1 MNQQGFDASGGAG
14 SLSKLFAHYDRTKLL
29 NPETGEY
36 EYQRYPSLTVRGS
49 KRSVDYSEIDPTRT
63 HLNYNLAADDQK
75 LGQAEFFERRLG
87 EIYVHKA
94 ALKNALVDWV
104 VTLPDMEQ
112 YAGREREFFETV
124 YGALCEKYGRENV
137 ISAYVHMDE
146 VQPHMHF
153 AFVPAARDEK
163 HPQGWK
169 LSRKA
174 VNTCERTVK
183 DKKTGREVVKR
194 DTREFS
200 KQAHEWLDQRVCKVM
215 GFEHAGVVLTD
226 EQRKKRTIKENLDGP
241 AELKQAQERLTGLE
255 QQTEQETQ
263 RLEGLQRRC
272 EEVEPAAQTI
282 PESIRTLWTA
292 RSDGAREEQL
302 AGEVDGLRSRISELE
317 RANRAARERVPEL
330 ERRRDVLAGRVE
342 YLRGAVSRAR
352 DRFEQLAGMVR
363 GAVCNVGERVA
374 TMLCTLGIE
383 AYAGDRPVT
392 PQMQA
397 RAAREAARGSVSL
410 AGEAAAMRAAAKT
423 QRPTGGRQER
433 SRGR

>member
-1 MNQQGFDASGGAG
+1 MKTPELVVRMNQQGFDASGGAG

-63 HLNYNLAADDQK
+63 KDNYNLAADDQK

-112 YAGREREFFETV
+112 YEGREREFFQTV
-124 YGALCEKYGRENV
+124 YEAMRDKYGRENV
-137 ISAYVHMDE
+137 VSAYVHMDE

-153 AFVPAARDEK
+153 VFVPVARDEK
-163 HPQGWK
+163 HAQGWK

-215 GFEHAGVVLTD
+215 GFERAGVVLTD
-226 EQRKKRTIKENLDGP
+226 EQRQKRTIRENLEGP
-241 AELKQAQERLTGLE
+241 AELKQAQERLE
-255 QQTEQETQ
+255 C
-263 RLEGLQRRC
+263 LQRQI
-272 EEVEPAAQTI
+272 EEVEPSAVTLGESVRALWAA
-282 PESIRTLWTA
+282 RN
-292 RSDGAREEQL
+292 DGGREEGL
-302 AGEVDGLRSRISELE
+302 AGEVEGLRSRVSELE
-317 RANRAARERVPEL
+317 RENQRAGERVSEL
-330 ERRRDVLAGRVE
+330 ERRRGELAGRVE
-342 YLRGAVSRAR
+342 YLRGAVARAAE
-352 DRFEQLAGMVR
+352 RFEQLAATVR

-374 TMLCTLGIE
+374 ALLGELGVE
-383 AYAGDRPVT
+383 AYPGNEPLESDAY
-392 PQMQA
+392 
-397 RAAREAARGSVSL
+397 SL
-410 AGEAAAMRAAAKT
+410 ASELRDVRESSARL
-423 QRPTGGRQER
+423 ER
-433 SRGR
+433 ESGAVSRGQDWGAR

>member
-1 MNQQGFDASGGAG
+1 MNQQGFDASGGSG

-49 KRSVDYSEIDPTRT
+49 KRSVDYSEIDPART

-75 LGQAEFFERRLG
+75 LGQAEFFEKRLG
-87 EIYVHKA
+87 EIHVHKA

-112 YAGREREFFETV
+112 YAGREREFFQTV
-124 YGALCEKYGRENV
+124 YEAMRDKYGRENV

-146 VQPHMHF
+146 KQPHMHF
-153 AFVPAARDEK
+153 AFVPVTRDEK

-174 VNTCERTVK
+174 VNICERTVK

-200 KQAHEWLDQRVCKVM
+200 KQAHEWLDQRVCEVM

-272 EEVEPAAQTI
+272 EELEPAAQTI
-282 PESIRTLWTA
+282 HESVRTLWTA
-292 RSDGAREEQL
+292 RNDGKREEGL
-302 AGEVDGLRSRISELE
+302 AGEIDGLRSRISELE
-317 RANRAARERVPEL
+317 SANRAARERVEEL
-330 ERRRDVLAGRVE
+330 DRGLPGLRERAAR
-342 YLRGAVSRAR
+342 LRERA
-352 DRFEQLAGMVR
+352 EG
-363 GAVCNVGERVA
+363 VGERLAAAQERVA
-374 TMLCTLGIE
+374 GFLRGVRFIPDALSAATQAVARRLGIRVLDEFHYNLEE
-383 AYAGDRPVT
+383 AKDSARRLSAS
-392 PQMQA
+392 QA
-397 RAAREAARGSVSL
+397 R
-410 AGEAAAMRAAAKT
+410 
-423 QRPTGGRQER
+423 R
-433 SRGR
+433 SRDVSRGQSR